1 MSSWTV
7 RDVERDNVRVV
18 SSHDEAI
25 EKVNDMVTLG
35 AHPDHLKIIS
45 PSGEVVNEA
54 HTDESTE
61 SIETGNEQTPEMAE
75 HTEDTAESGHEPV
88 PVESDTDLNELGDS
102 LATDPLDILPDHMID
117 HIQGQPAISKRGY
130 AMIAERYDIEVKADV
145 LEYPWE
151 NEDSRAVAKALA
163 TTDKGKEYSGWGTAS
178 AGDGDMSDQLI
189 ELAETRALKRA
200 VSWSSGVGIV
210 SYHEMADEL

>member
-1 MSSWTV
+1 MSNWIVRDTQRGNERIMSSH
-7 RDVERDNVRVV
+7 E
-18 SSHDEAI
+18 EA
-25 EKVNDMVTLG
+25 KNKANDMVSLG
-35 AHPDHLKIIS
+35 AHPDYIEIIS
-45 PSGEVVNEA
+45 PSGEVVNETN
-54 HTDESTE
+54 TDETD
-61 SIETGNEQTPEMAE
+61 ETSEEQGPVMAE
-75 HTEDTAESGHEPV
+75 HTGETAESGHEPV
-88 PVESDTDLNELGDS
+88 PVESDAELDELGDS

-117 HIQGQPAISKRGY
+117 HIQGEPAISKRGY
-130 AMIAERYDIEVKADV
+130 AMIAERYGIEVKADV

-151 NEDSRAVAKALA
+151 NEDGRAVAKALA
-163 TTDKGKEYSGWGTAS
+163 TTDEGKEYSGWGTAC